1 MAIATLIPPDRHI
14 EKCLAVAQDSASLIV
29 KPQYKSNLS
38 NKKKILFT
46 FCVSFYYIFSNYVVV
61 SEAMSI
67 RHFRTLLAIR
77 DHGSFSAAAEA
88 VLITH
93 AAVSQQIKA
102 LESHWNVVL
111 FDRRP
116 RSPQLTPLG
125 HVFADRAEAVVR
137 AYDNMLVEIS
147 DEAGFA
153 GEIEL
158 GAVPTTLTGLVPLA
172 VSHLKRKHEKLH
184 VVIQP
189 GLSAALLLQVE
200 RRQIDAAIITRPASL
215 PRSCSFHEIATEP
228 LELLAP
234 PQTKTDDPLFLLR
247 HFPFIRFDR
256 NAIVGQMVEAWLQ
269 EQNIAVQESMELED
283 LEAISSMVMANLGV
297 SIVPQRCVR
306 NMNPLPVKHIT
317 LGANAPS
324 RQLGLVC
331 RRDSGKS
338 QMIEEVHQ
346 TLCGAVAD
354 GRFDVSV

>member
-1 MAIATLIPPDRHI
+1 
-14 EKCLAVAQDSASLIV
+14 
-29 KPQYKSNLS
+29 
-38 NKKKILFT
+38 
-46 FCVSFYYIFSNYVVV
+46 
-61 SEAMSI
+61 MSI

-77 DHGSFSAAAEA
+77 DHGSFSAAGEA

-125 HVFADRAEAVVR
+125 HAFADRAGAIVR

-153 GEIEL
+153 GEIGL

-172 VSHLKRKHEKLH
+172 ISHLKRKHDKLH

-189 GLSAALLLQVE
+189 GLSTALLQQID
-200 RRQIDAAIITRPASL
+200 RRQIDAAVITRPASL
-215 PRSCSFHEIATEP
+215 PRGFTFHEIATEP

-234 PQTKTDDPLFLLR
+234 PQTETDDPMFLLR
-247 HFPFIRFDR
+247 HYPFIRFDR
-256 NAIVGQMVEAWLQ
+256 NAIVGQMVETWLQ
-269 EQNIAVQESMELED
+269 AQKIAVQESMELED
-283 LEAISSMVMANLGV
+283 LEAVSSMVMANLGV
-297 SIVPQRCVR
+297 SIVPQRCVS

-317 LGANAPS
+317 LGVNAPS
-324 RQLGLVC
+324 RQLGLSW
-331 RRDSGKS
+331 RSDSGKS
-338 QMIEEVHQ
+338 KVIETVHQ
-346 TLCGAVAD
+346 TFCDAVAD
-354 GRFDVSV
+354 GRFSVTM

>member
-1 MAIATLIPPDRHI
+1 
-14 EKCLAVAQDSASLIV
+14 
-29 KPQYKSNLS
+29 
-38 NKKKILFT
+38 
-46 FCVSFYYIFSNYVVV
+46 
-61 SEAMSI
+61 MSI
-67 RHFRTLLAIR
+67 RHLRTLLAIR
-77 DHGSFSAAAEA
+77 DHGSFGAAAEA
-88 VLITH
+88 VLVTH

-125 HVFADRAEAVVR
+125 HAFADRAEGVVQ

-153 GEIEL
+153 GEIGL

-172 VSHLKRKHEKLH
+172 VSHLKQKHEKLH

-200 RRQIDAAIITRPASL
+200 RRQIDAAIITRPTGL
-215 PRSCSFHEIATEP
+215 PSNCNFYEIATEP

-234 PQTKTDDPLFLLR
+234 PQTKTDDPMFLLR
-247 HFPFIRFDR
+247 QFPFIRFDR

-269 EQNIAVQESMELED
+269 EQNIRVQESMELED

-324 RQLGLVC
+324 RQLGLTF
-331 RRDSGKS
+331 RRDSSKS
-338 QMIEEVHQ
+338 QIIEEVHQ

-354 GRFDVSV
+354 GRFNVSV

>member
-1 MAIATLIPPDRHI
+1 
-14 EKCLAVAQDSASLIV
+14 
-29 KPQYKSNLS
+29 
-38 NKKKILFT
+38 
-46 FCVSFYYIFSNYVVV
+46 
-61 SEAMSI
+61 MSI

-147 DEAGFA
+147 DEAGFK
-153 GEIEL
+153 GEIGL

-172 VSHLKRKHEKLH
+172 VSHLKHKHGKLH

-200 RRQIDAAIITRPASL
+200 RRQIDAAVITRPTSL
-215 PRSCSFHEIATEP
+215 PRSCIFHEIATEP

-234 PQTKTDDPLFLLR
+234 PQTETDDPLFLLR
-247 HFPFIRFDR
+247 RLPFIRFDR

-269 EQNIAVQESMELED
+269 EQSITVQESMELED

-317 LGANAPS
+317 LGDNAPS

-338 QMIEEVHQ
+338 QMTEEVHK
-346 TLCGAVAD
+346 TLCRAVTD

>member
-1 MAIATLIPPDRHI
+1 M
-14 EKCLAVAQDSASLIV
+14 
-29 KPQYKSNLS
+29 
-38 NKKKILFT
+38 
-46 FCVSFYYIFSNYVVV
+46 V
-61 SEAMSI
+61 SEKMSI

-77 DHGSFSAAAEA
+77 DHGSFGAAAEA

-111 FDRRP
+111 FDRGT

-125 HVFADRAEAVVR
+125 HAFAERAEGVVQ

-153 GEIEL
+153 GEIGL

-189 GLSAALLLQVE
+189 GLSTALLLQVE
-200 RRQIDAAIITRPASL
+200 RRQIDAALITRPAGL
-215 PRSCSFHEIATEP
+215 PRNCNFYEIATEP

-234 PQTKTDDPLFLLR
+234 PQTKTDDPIFLLR
-247 HFPFIRFDR
+247 QFPFIRFDR

-269 EQNIAVQESMELED
+269 EQDIRVQESMELED

-324 RQLGLVC
+324 RQLGLTC

-338 QMIEEVHQ
+338 KIIEEVHK
-346 TLCGAVAD
+346 TLCSAVAD
-354 GRFDVSV
+354 GRFNVGV